1 MPRKC
6 YAGFTL
12 ALHWAGASLVLITM
26 PTLTANGIRI
36 AFDTAGDAKSTPVLL
51 LHGLGMQLTS
61 WPDEF
66 VDGLVELGF
75 YVIRFDHRDCG
86 LSTKFDRAGK
96 PNLVSNWLRRWL
108 RGWLRGW
115 LTSHLRLPARPVYR
129 LDDMAD
135 DALGVL
141 SALGIAR
148 AHLVG
153 VSMGGMVAQILAA
166 RYPQRVLSL
175 TSIMSSSGKR
185 GLPGPAP
192 AVRQA
197 LLARPDDPN
206 DVDAIIDTAVA
217 LQRTIGSPAYPTPEK
232 QLRRRAARALRRCYC
247 PAGVARQMAAIAA
260 APERGELLRAIQA
273 PTLVIHGAADPLVPL
288 ACGEDTAAQIP
299 GARLEVIQGMGHDLP
314 AQLNERMLA
323 LIDAN
328 ARGKMAASSTPRL
341 FVRQ

>member
-1 MPRKC
+1 
-6 YAGFTL
+6 
-12 ALHWAGASLVLITM
+12 M

-51 LHGLGMQLTS
+51 VHGLGMQLTS

-96 PNLVSNWLRRWL
+96 PNLAWSWLR
-108 RGWLRGW
+108 
-115 LTSHLRLPARPVYR
+115 SRLKLPVKPAYH
-129 LDDMAD
+129 LDDMAE

-141 SALGIAR
+141 SALGVAR

-166 RYPQRVLSL
+166 RHPQRVLSL

-185 GLPGPAP
+185 GLPGPTP

-197 LLARPDDPN
+197 LLRRPANPN
-206 DVDAIIDTAVA
+206 DVESIIEAAVG
-217 LQRTIGSPAYPTPEK
+217 LQQTIGSPAYPTPEK

-247 PAGVARQMAAIAA
+247 PAGVARQMQAITS
-260 APERGELLRAIQA
+260 APERSSLLRAISV

-328 ARGKMAASSTPRL
+328 ARGKMTPDSTPRL
-341 FVRQ
+341 FVKQ